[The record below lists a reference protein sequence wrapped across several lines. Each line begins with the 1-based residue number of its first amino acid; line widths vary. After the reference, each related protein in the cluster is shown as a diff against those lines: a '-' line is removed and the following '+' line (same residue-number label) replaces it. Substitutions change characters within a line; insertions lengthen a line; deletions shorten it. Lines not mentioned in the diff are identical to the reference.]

1 MTVISCRATRLP
13 VSNHALIQ
21 LVGFTPPADLAQPC
35 RWCSDACNGSDNST
49 ADHTPFGYSG
59 SVLVPDGGTS
69 SLGSYSSASQSGSQS
84 GWLVPRW
91 DTRSA
96 SVNSAGASITAS
108 IIDHEQMD
116 RELLGQSAAELRN
129 ELRRQSPRPRPT
141 MQAIEEGKSLV
152 RYARTLVKQGRY
164 RAARQAYL
172 TALPLLDQRL
182 RELALQEM
190 NRLPSAS

>member
-1 MTVISCRATRLP
+1 MLLFNSWVSPRQLIWLSLAVGALTPAT
-13 VSNHALIQ
+13 AQTIQ
-21 LVGFTPPADLAQPC
+21 LPTIH
-35 RWCSDACNGSDNST
+35 R
-49 ADHTPFGYSG
+49 FGYSG

-69 SLGSYSSASQSGSQS
+69 SLGSYNSASQSGSQS

-129 ELRRQSPRPRPT
+129 ELRRQSPRPKPT